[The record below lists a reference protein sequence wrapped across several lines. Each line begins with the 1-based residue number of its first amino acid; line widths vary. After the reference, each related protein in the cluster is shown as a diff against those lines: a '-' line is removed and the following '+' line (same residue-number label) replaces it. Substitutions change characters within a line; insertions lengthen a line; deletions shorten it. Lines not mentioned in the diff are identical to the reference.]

1 MAATRA
7 HVNQQL
13 VCTDEDMLEHFK
25 KMWVGNHG
33 HLDDDGKEYPALS
46 SLFDS
51 KQKNRIGKAMQK
63 AVSDPPVALL

>member
-7 HVNQQL
+7 NTTQQL
-13 VCTDEDMLEHFK
+13 VCMDEDMLEHFK
-25 KMWVGNHG
+25 KMWAGNHG
-33 HLDDDGKEYPALS
+33 HLADDGKEHPALAA
-46 SLFDS
+46 LFDS